1 MSVLGVGIANGG
13 ISLLHALGLGKG
25 CSVGIDLTTRASI
38 VEGPNREVLEDNKR
52 LLDAVISVWTSEGL
66 PSPDEYYWEI
76 ESNVPIGQGLKSSS
90 ALACAALRALNSV
103 SWTGLSD
110 NEIADL
116 AVSAQKLAK
125 CTLTGSMDDA
135 WASLSSG
142 WRLVDPTLPASQSVL
157 LEGLIEDGL
166 EVLIGLRGGRKNP
179 LTIENF
185 SGNKHLF
192 ERPLASLVSGSPLE
206 ALSSN
211 GMAVA
216 ASTEDFEALRICN
229 HSIASGAI
237 AAGVSG
243 SGPAVAVVC
252 YESDLNKLAEL
263 FSDWGLGTIC
273 TRFSDSESVVE
284 EVH

>member
-135 WASLSSG
+135 
-142 WRLVDPTLPASQSVL
+142 TLPASQSVL

-179 LTIENF
+179 PTIENF

>member
-25 CSVGIDLTTRASI
+25 CSVGIDLTTRVSI
-38 VEGPNREVLEDNKR
+38 VEGPNREVLEDKKR

-116 AVSAQKLAK
+116 AVSAQKLGK
-125 CTLTGSMDDA
+125 CTVTGSMDDA

-157 LEGLIEDGL
+157 L
-166 EVLIGLRGGRKNP
+166 
-179 LTIENF
+179 
-185 SGNKHLF
+185 
-192 ERPLASLVSGSPLE
+192 PLE